1 MMRPLIEELK
11 ILWEGVEAY
20 DCYKKQKFNLRA
32 AFLWSIHD
40 FMAIFARW
48 SCHGILTC
56 PICVEDTLCFRL
68 KFGGKIC
75 YFDCHRCFLPEDHP
89 FRFNRN
95 AFKKDTIVTRGPPK
109 RLMVRLVV
117 GQPGQE
123 HPLTSSLVLPI
134 LKDNW
139 G

>member
-11 ILWEGVEAY
+11 TLWEGVEAY

-40 FMAIFARW
+40 FMAYGIFARW

-75 YFDCHRCFLPEDHP
+75 YFDCHRNVTSLCLFVKHL
-89 FRFNRN
+89 FATLVCNRDCN
-95 AFKKDTIVTRGPPK
+95 TC
-109 RLMVRLVV
+109 L
-117 GQPGQE
+117 
-123 HPLTSSLVLPI
+123 
-134 LKDNW
+134 
-139 G
+139 